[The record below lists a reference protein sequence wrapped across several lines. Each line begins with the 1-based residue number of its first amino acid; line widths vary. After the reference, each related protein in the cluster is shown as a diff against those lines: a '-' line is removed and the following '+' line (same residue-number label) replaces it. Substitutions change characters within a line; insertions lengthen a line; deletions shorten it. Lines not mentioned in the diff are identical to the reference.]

1 MNDAKKLVPKLR
13 FPEFR
18 DADHWSPHTLGSVC
32 NSFSGGTPSTSQPEY
47 YGGDIPFIRS
57 AEIARNRTEL
67 FLTTLGLTSSAA
79 KIVTKGDILVALY
92 GANSGD
98 VALAKIDGAI
108 NQAILC
114 LRSELSNEFIYQVLS
129 HKKDWVVATY
139 IQGGQGNLSGEIVK
153 SISVLFPA
161 RDEQQ
166 KIADCLS
173 SLDELIAA
181 QARKVDALKT
191 HKKGLMQ
198 QLFPREGETQPRLRF
213 PEFRGTGEWEESS
226 LSTFVESL
234 DAGVSVN
241 SGDRP
246 SDMTEFGV
254 LKTSAVTNGVF
265 ESNENK
271 VVLAECEQIRLKEP
285 VKGGTIIISR
295 MNTPALVGANA
306 YVEFSH
312 ENLFLP
318 DRLWAAKPKEG
329 TSMRFLASILG
340 SEKGRAALSKLAKG
354 SSGSMKN
361 ITKPDVLAFLVMS
374 PKPLEQQR
382 IADCL
387 TSLDD
392 LITAATQ
399 ELATLK
405 THKKALMQQLFPREG
420 ETQPRLRFPE
430 FRTVG
435 EWTPKTIG
443 QLGEVITG
451 STPST
456 VKLEYYGGDMLF
468 VSPADIS
475 DERFIEKTKTTLTE
489 LGFLETRPVKANSIL
504 FVCIGSTIG
513 KIAQNKNECATNQQ
527 INAVIPNPENSDG
540 FVYYALSGIADKIVN
555 LAGRQAV
562 PIVNKSLFS
571 SVELM
576 VPKLPE
582 QKRIANFL
590 SSLDE
595 AIFAESQKLETLK
608 TYKKGL
614 MQQLFPSME
623 EAV

>member
-213 PEFRGTGEWEESS
+213 PEFLSAKSWKSGNLIS
-226 LSTFVESL
+226 LSNAPLS
-234 DAGVSVN
+234 
-241 SGDRP
+241 
-246 SDMTEFGV
+246 
-254 LKTSAVTNGVF
+254 NGVF
-265 ESNENK
+265 NDPKKVGSGYKLINVSDMYIDTVVDEDMLSLVALSPSEFVTNQVKYGDIFFTRSSLVKSGIAVSNIYLGSSADVTFDGHLIRFRPDTQK
-271 VVLAECEQIRLKEP
+271 VFPL
-285 VKGGTIIISR
+285 
-295 MNTPALVGANA
+295 
-306 YVEFSH
+306 FSH
-312 ENLFLP
+312 YLFKTSLVRQQLIARGKTATMTTIGQG
-318 DRLWAAKPKEG
+318 DVASVTLLWP
-329 TSMRFLASILG
+329 
-340 SEKGRAALSKLAKG
+340 EKK
-354 SSGSMKN
+354 
-361 ITKPDVLAFLVMS
+361 
-374 PKPLEQQR
+374 EQQR

-399 ELATLK
+399 ELDTLK
-405 THKKALMQQLFPREG
+405 TH
-420 ETQPRLRFPE
+420 
-430 FRTVG
+430 
-435 EWTPKTIG
+435 
-443 QLGEVITG
+443 
-451 STPST
+451 
-456 VKLEYYGGDMLF
+456 
-468 VSPADIS
+468 
-475 DERFIEKTKTTLTE
+475 
-489 LGFLETRPVKANSIL
+489 
-504 FVCIGSTIG
+504 
-513 KIAQNKNECATNQQ
+513 
-527 INAVIPNPENSDG
+527 
-540 FVYYALSGIADKIVN
+540 
-555 LAGRQAV
+555 
-562 PIVNKSLFS
+562 
-571 SVELM
+571 
-576 VPKLPE
+576 
-582 QKRIANFL
+582 
-590 SSLDE
+590 
-595 AIFAESQKLETLK
+595 
-608 TYKKGL
+608 KKGL
-614 MQQLFPSME
+614 MQQLFPSAE
-623 EAV
+623 EVAA